1 MKLYNIISE
10 TFNVAPSELSDST
23 VFLELEEWDSMA
35 HMMFITTLE
44 DEYAIDFEGDDI
56 VNVTNVEELK
66 ELLTKYQVEE
76 L

>member
-1 MKLYNIISE
+1 
-10 TFNVAPSELSDST
+10 
-23 VFLELEEWDSMA
+23 
-35 HMMFITTLE
+35 MFITTLE